1 MGVGPARLLGTLR
14 VLLFE
19 PGRLSAESAAGTRG
33 GHALGP
39 VTLFVLCSAAF
50 FVSVPVARL
59 VDPDAPS
66 IHVRTAADSAVM
78 MLADSAAFVGAPE
91 VRENLVVRAVGAGR
105 AWTLFTHQAVL
116 EDIVANAVPRAA
128 LLLLPLFAL
137 LTFLAWRGSGAGF
150 GAHLTFALDV
160 HSACFAALLVP
171 ALLQPLHSTAVGVLG
186 SLGVLVYTTWYVIA
200 AGRRAL
206 GGTARE
212 VNLRMTVVGV
222 LYAPVALAVTLGLAL
237 AAVRSL

>member
-1 MGVGPARLLGTLR
+1 VETLR
-14 VLLFE
+14 ILLFE

-50 FVSVPVARL
+50 FVSVPAARL
-59 VDPDAPS
+59 ADPDAAS
-66 IHVRTAADSAVM
+66 IHRRTSADSAVM
-78 MLADSAAFVGAPE
+78 TLADSATFVGAPE
-91 VRENLVVRAVGAGR
+91 VRENLVVRAIGAAR

-116 EDIVANAVPRAA
+116 EDIIANAVPRAA
-128 LLLLPLFAL
+128 FLLMPLFAV
-137 LTFLAWRGSGAGF
+137 LTFLVWRGSGAGF
-150 GAHLTFALDV
+150 GAHLTFAMDV
-160 HSACFAALLVP
+160 HAACFAALVVP
-171 ALLQPLHSTAVGVLG
+171 ALLQPLHSAVVGVLG
-186 SLGVLVYTTWYVIA
+186 SVGVLVYTTWYVIA

-212 VNLRMTVVGV
+212 VNVRMTLVGA
-222 LYAPVALAVTLGLAL
+222 LYAPVALAVTLVLAL